1 MLVER
6 DVREALKV
14 AESKEISMAM
24 AEIFTVNTNIPE
36 AWLPQEVIKE
46 YKHSWDLDL
55 IGGIFIERVQLG
67 GEQFM
72 LNQIPNDIADT
83 LTQPYSY
90 LEFDEKLSGIRTLFK
105 DGEFVGY
112 LIFEDIQ
119 DLI

>member
-24 AEIFTVNTNIPE
+24 AEVFTVNTNIPE

-46 YKHSWDLDL
+46 YKHSWDLDE
-55 IGGIFIERVQLG
+55 IGGVYINRVQLG

-72 LNQIPNDIADT
+72 MNQIPNDVADS
-83 LTQPYSY
+83 LSQPYS
-90 LEFDEKLSGIRTLFK
+90 LEFDEKLKGLRILFK